1 MAKDKILFYRNPQ
14 FSKCP
19 SCKSIGTLH
28 RSRARN
34 MWEQIVRKTS
44 FIKTYRCKEC
54 GWRGF
59 RSTLIFTKKSL
70 KTIIVYIVLMALTA
84 YLAQYFILHYA
95 MN

>member
-1 MAKDKILFYRNPQ
+1 MARDKILFYRNPQ

-34 MWEQIVRKTS
+34 TWEQIVRKIT
-44 FIKTYRCKEC
+44 FIKIYRCKEC
-54 GWRGF
+54 GWRGY

-70 KTIIVYIVLMALTA
+70 KTLLLYVFLMLITA
-84 YLAQYFILHYA
+84 YLAQYFIIKYA
-95 MN
+95 VE